1 MLRYTFGKENFVAD
15 SILRNISEKKKL
27 NILRLNALDMAENVF
42 DKNYLI
48 ISKCNKDDLLNT
60 IH

>member
-1 MLRYTFGKENFVAD
+1 MK
-15 SILRNISEKKKL
+15 KKKL
-27 NILRLNALDMAENVF
+27 NILRLNALDMEEVVF

-48 ISKCNKDDLLNT
+48 IAQRNKDNLLNT

>member
-1 MLRYTFGKENFVAD
+1 MLRYTSGKENFVAD
-15 SILRNISEKKKL
+15 SVLRNISEKKKL